1 MVEDPRRAGDDARP
15 TGDDARPAG
24 EDGRPVADDA
34 RPAGD
39 VTERRD
45 DDAYGGLFGAFPY
58 AIKSSD
64 SWLFRSYAVVGG
76 LAAVLAGL
84 VFLFGVIDL
93 LGDTSV
99 PTSGTVSLTQA
110 FFIVVAL
117 AVVVPLLAP
126 VLAVARWHRFGIATR
141 SYDGAMGVAGYV
153 FLASLYVALVIS
165 VPPSAQEPTGGVLAS
180 VVEFL
185 YALPPWAGLI
195 PMGLA
200 AAAILVVHRL
210 AKRRTGPGVADAD
223 GGTG

>member
-1 MVEDPRRAGDDARP
+1 MDDDA
-15 TGDDARPAG
+15 
-24 EDGRPVADDA
+24 RPVADDP
-34 RPAGD
+34 RSAGD
-39 VTERRD
+39 VPEQRD

-76 LAAVLAGL
+76 LAALLAGL
-84 VFLFGVIDL
+84 VFVFGVIDL

-110 FFIVVAL
+110 FFIVIAL
-117 AVVVPLLAP
+117 AVVVPILAP

-141 SYDGAMGVAGYV
+141 DYDGAMGVAGYA
-153 FLASLYVALVIS
+153 FLASLYAALVIS
-165 VPPSAQEPTGGVLAS
+165 VPPSAQEPTGGVVGP

-185 YALPPWAGLI
+185 YALPQWAGLI
-195 PMGLA
+195 PVGVA
-200 AAAILVVHRL
+200 AATILLLHRF
-210 AKRRTGPGVADAD
+210 AKRRTGPGEADAD

>member
-1 MVEDPRRAGDDARP
+1 MADDA
-15 TGDDARPAG
+15 G
-24 EDGRPVADDA
+24 PVADDA

-39 VTERRD
+39 VPEQRD

-58 AIKSSD
+58 AIRSSD

-76 LAAVLAGL
+76 LAALLAGL

-93 LGDTSV
+93 LGETSV

-117 AVVVPLLAP
+117 AVVVPILAP

-141 SYDGAMGVAGYV
+141 GYDGAMGVAGYAV
-153 FLASLYVALVIS
+153 LASLYVALVIS
-165 VPPSAQEPTGGVLAS
+165 VPPGAQEPTGGVVGP

-185 YALPPWAGLI
+185 YALPQWAGVI
-195 PMGLA
+195 PVGVA
-200 AAAILVVHRL
+200 AVAIPFLYRLVTGRAA
-210 AKRRTGPGVADAD
+210 PGEADAD
-223 GGTG
+223 GGTD

>member
-1 MVEDPRRAGDDARP
+1 MA
-15 TGDDARPAG
+15 
-24 EDGRPVADDA
+24 EDGQPVADDA
-34 RPAGD
+34 RPRED
-39 VTERRD
+39 DLEQRD

-76 LAAVLAGL
+76 LAALLAGL

-93 LGDTSV
+93 LGETSV

-117 AVVVPLLAP
+117 AVVVPILAP

-141 SYDGAMGVAGYV
+141 GYDGAMGVAGYA

-165 VPPSAQEPTGGVLAS
+165 VPPGAQEPTGGVVGP

-185 YALPPWAGLI
+185 YALPQWAGLI
-195 PMGLA
+195 PMGVA
-200 AAAILVVHRL
+200 AAAILLLHRF
-210 AKRRTGPGVADAD
+210 AKRRTGPGEADAD